1 MKTCIRRGV
10 PRCLRQ
16 DGWWLDPITFA
27 GPTPDRLHAVPTP
40 RRYALHALV
49 LAGLIAIAQVP
60 GLSDATEMHPA
71 THKATC
77 AGGAFLHF
85 HATDALRS
93 LPAAPQQG
101 TPL

>member
-10 PRCLRQ
+10 PQCLRQ
-16 DGWWLDPITFA
+16 DGWWLDPITLA
-27 GPTPDRLHAVPTP
+27 GPTPDRLQAVPTP

-60 GLSDATEMHPA
+60 GLSDAPEMHPA
-71 THKATC
+71 TSEVSC
-77 AGGAFLHF
+77 ADEDFLHF
-85 HATDALRS
+85 HAAGAFRS
-93 LPAAPQQG
+93 LAPLPQQG